1 MDAPARADD
10 PVRSWEYRD
19 HQCHVYEAAGGESP
33 ADAGEEPVWA
43 GYVRTKLPE
52 GAADLEDELHV
63 PGTLTD
69 AGESWIG
76 FTVSDDDRDADG
88 TAADVEELVDQL
100 LELETTMDG

>member
-19 HQCHVYEAAGGESP
+19 HQCHVYAADG
-33 ADAGEEPVWA
+33 DAPGDTGEETVWA

-52 GAADLEDELHV
+52 GAADVGDELHV

-69 AGESWIG
+69 GGGSWIG
-76 FTVSDDDRDADG
+76 FTVSDDDRDADR
-88 TAADVEELVDQL
+88 TASDVEELVDQL
-100 LELETTMDG
+100 LDLETAMDG